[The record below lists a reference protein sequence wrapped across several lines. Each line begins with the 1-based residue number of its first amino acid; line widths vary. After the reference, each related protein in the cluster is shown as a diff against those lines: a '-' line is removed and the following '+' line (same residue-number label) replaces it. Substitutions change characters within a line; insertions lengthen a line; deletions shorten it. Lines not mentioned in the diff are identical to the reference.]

1 MAQSAGVVLLTL
13 ILVLIKRQ
21 QNTAKPVERASREE
35 IHNAVDVNN
44 IIRGGAEVKI
54 FSFSRKIF
62 IIFIY
67 LRGINVKCTFIKARR
82 SNMATGNPIVSVEN
96 LIVRYGER
104 VVLDGVNAVISP
116 SEIRVILGGSGC
128 GKTTLLRSIVGL
140 IKPYSGRVRL
150 FGRQIEDMESDAD
163 SEILRRIGVLFQNG
177 ALLGSLTVAQ
187 NVALPLELHTDLQ
200 PAIVDEIVRY
210 KLSQVELP
218 HAYGL
223 FPGELS
229 GGMRK
234 RAALARALA
243 LDPPLLFCDEPSAG
257 LDPVTSAGLD
267 QLLLRLRE
275 TLGITVIV
283 VTHELFSIEKI
294 ADKILFLHKGKTLF
308 DGLYTDARKIED
320 GPVAD
325 FFLRKETA

>member
-1 MAQSAGVVLLTL
+1 MSDRV
-13 ILVLIKRQ
+13 
-21 QNTAKPVERASREE
+21 
-35 IHNAVDVNN
+35 
-44 IIRGGAEVKI
+44 
-54 FSFSRKIF
+54 
-62 IIFIY
+62 
-67 LRGINVKCTFIKARR
+67 
-82 SNMATGNPIVSVEN
+82 VSVEN
-96 LIVRYGER
+96 LVVRYGEKT
-104 VVLDGVNAVISP
+104 VLDGVNAAFGA

-140 IKPYSGRVRL
+140 IKPYSGRVRI
-150 FGRQIEDMESDAD
+150 FGRELLDMESDAD
-163 SEILRRIGVLFQNG
+163 AQVLRKIGVLFQNG

-187 NVALPLELHTDLQ
+187 NVALPLELHTDL
-200 PAIVDEIVRY
+200 PPKLVDEIVRY
-210 KLSQVELP
+210 KLAQVELP
-218 HAYGL
+218 HAYSL

-267 QLLLRLRE
+267 ALLLRLRE
-275 TLGITVIV
+275 TLGITVVV

-308 DGLYTDARKIED
+308 DGPYAEAREIGD

-325 FFLRKETA
+325 FFLRKETV